1 MSGHVAVLGAGN
13 WGTTLAHLAG
23 ANGHDVRLW
32 AREEATCRVINEEH
46 RHPSA
51 APGLSLDVRVVA
63 HTDLRSCVREAR
75 CVMLVVPAQSFRE
88 VARALGDHLAPSQ
101 VVLHATKGIELGSHL
116 RMTEILAEETCAKI
130 VGVLGGPN
138 LAREIARGEPAGTV
152 LASRFPRAVAV
163 ARNVFG
169 SPRFM
174 VFRSDDVVGVELAGA
189 LKNVVALAAGMA
201 KGMGLGENAK
211 AFLIAR
217 GLAEISAL
225 AAAMGARQNTLA
237 GLAGVGDLIATC
249 ASSESRNHRVGV
261 ALARGDSLA
270 VAVAALGMVAEGV
283 PTATAAAELATRYGV
298 ETPLLHKVRC
308 VLHEGLAPRDALEQL
323 LALRPGRDV
332 AWA

>member
-1 MSGHVAVLGAGN
+1 VERRVSGHVAILGAGN

-32 AREEATCRVINEEH
+32 TREEATCRIINEEH

-51 APGLSLDVRVVA
+51 APGLSIDGRVVS
-63 HTDLRSCVREAR
+63 DLDMESCVRDAR
-75 CVMLVVPAQSFRE
+75 CVMLVVPAQAFRE
-88 VARALGDHLAPSQ
+88 VARALGDQVTPSQ
-101 VVLHATKGIELGSHL
+101 IVLHATKGIELGSHL

-152 LASRFPRAVAV
+152 VASRFPRAVAT
-163 ARNVFG
+163 ARSVFG

-201 KGMGLGENAK
+201 RGMGLGENAK
-211 AFLIAR
+211 ALLIAR

-225 AAAMGARQNTLA
+225 ASAMGARPATLA

-249 ASSESRNHRVGV
+249 ASSDSRNHRVGV
-261 ALARGDSLA
+261 ALARGESLA
-270 VAVAALGMVAEGV
+270 EAVTALGMVAEGV
-283 PTATAAAELATRYGV
+283 STASAAAELANR
-298 ETPLLHKVRC
+298 
-308 VLHEGLAPRDALEQL
+308 
-323 LALRPGRDV
+323 
-332 AWA
+332 